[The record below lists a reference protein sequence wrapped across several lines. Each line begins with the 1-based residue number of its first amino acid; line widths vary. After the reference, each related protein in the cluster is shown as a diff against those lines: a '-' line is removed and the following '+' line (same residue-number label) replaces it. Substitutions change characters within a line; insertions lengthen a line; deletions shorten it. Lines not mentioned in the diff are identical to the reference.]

1 MRRTVFVAVATAL
14 VVAASEGTAM
24 AAGQALCVGAPGEQ
38 IRSPESDGQCKK
50 GNLVTLATEE
60 ELTALQGRVSAL
72 ETENTALKVQV
83 SRLQSD
89 NAALQGGVS
98 ALQSK
103 LAQVTYDPTGLNG
116 TPTLRISGA
125 NLQIVNGS
133 GHTGRA
139 TNGLGNVVI
148 GYDEHP
154 SGYDQTGSHNL
165 VLGENQQFGSYG
177 GIAGGYHNTLTAPFS
192 AAFGAF
198 NTANGTYSSVT
209 GGVSNTASG
218 TGSSVSGGDA
228 NTASGSGSSVSGGYS
243 NTADG
248 YLSSILGGAEHTV
261 SAGYG
266 TSP

>member
-1 MRRTVFVAVATAL
+1 
-14 VVAASEGTAM
+14 
-24 AAGQALCVGAPGEQ
+24 
-38 IRSPESDGQCKK
+38 
-50 GNLVTLATEE
+50 
-60 ELTALQGRVSAL
+60 
-72 ETENTALKVQV
+72 
-83 SRLQSD
+83 
-89 NAALQGGVS
+89 
-98 ALQSK
+98 
-103 LAQVTYDPTGLNG
+103 
-116 TPTLRISGA
+116 
-125 NLQIVNGS
+125 IVNGS

-154 SGYDQTGSHNL
+154 SGYDQSGSHNL

-198 NTANGTYSSVT
+198 NTANG
-209 GGVSNTASG
+209 
-218 TGSSVSGGDA
+218 
-228 NTASGSGSSVSGGYS
+228 SGSSVSGGYS

>member
-1 MRRTVFVAVATAL
+1 
-14 VVAASEGTAM
+14 
-24 AAGQALCVGAPGEQ
+24 
-38 IRSPESDGQCKK
+38 
-50 GNLVTLATEE
+50 
-60 ELTALQGRVSAL
+60 
-72 ETENTALKVQV
+72 
-83 SRLQSD
+83 
-89 NAALQGGVS
+89 
-98 ALQSK
+98 
-103 LAQVTYDPTGLNG
+103 
-116 TPTLRISGA
+116 
-125 NLQIVNGS
+125 IVNGS

-198 NTANGTYSSVT
+198 NTANGT
-209 GGVSNTASG
+209 A
-218 TGSSVSGGDA
+218 SSVSGGDT

-266 TSP
+266 T